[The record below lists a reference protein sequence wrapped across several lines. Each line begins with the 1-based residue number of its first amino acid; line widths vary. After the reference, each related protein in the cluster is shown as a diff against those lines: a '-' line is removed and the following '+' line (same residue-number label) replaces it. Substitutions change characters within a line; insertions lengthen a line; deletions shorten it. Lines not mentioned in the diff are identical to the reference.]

1 MDRVGKKKNKWIG
14 RFFLVMLL
22 MVATAAGTGIYINRI
37 VGQIPPEIYVLRDN
51 ETTVDLNLPITGER
65 VFQQEV
71 SATSVKKHQNV
82 QQRVDFNQ
90 PVTFIGNSLG
100 EYKLRIKLFGLFD
113 VRTVSVNVVDEKY
126 VYPCGF
132 QIGMYLKTDG
142 VLAVNI
148 GEFADYDGNT
158 VRPCQNI
165 IQKGDYITAFNGEA
179 MNEKADLINR
189 IASSNGEKIT
199 LTVRRNGQE
208 TDVSVQPVA
217 DAEGSYKI
225 GLWVKDDAQGIGT
238 VTFIDDGGHFGALGH
253 GISDSETSSLLKIAS
268 GALYNTKIISIV
280 KGSNGQ
286 PGEFIGTID
295 YRPANRLGSISE
307 NTNCGIFGSLQTD
320 LIERYGLS
328 SMPVGYSHDVHK
340 GEALIRMYD
349 DTEHH
354 FSDYPIEITE
364 TSTNESKNITF
375 KVTSQDL
382 LDKTNGIVQGM
393 SGCPILQDGR
403 VIGAVTHV
411 FVDDCRSGYG
421 VFIEKMLNKL
431 PQ

>member
-1 MDRVGKKKNKWIG
+1 MDSQCKKKNKWIG
-14 RFFLVMLL
+14 RLFLVMLL
-22 MVATAAGTGIYINRI
+22 VVATATGVGIYINRI

-51 ETTVDLNLPITGER
+51 ETTVNFNLPVTGER
-65 VFQQEV
+65 ILQQEV
-71 SATSVKKHQNV
+71 SAASGHNMRSI
-82 QQRVDFNQ
+82 QQVDFNQ
-90 PVTFIGNSLG
+90 PVTFVGSSLG

-142 VLAVNI
+142 ILAVNI
-148 GEFADYDGNT
+148 GEFADYEGNV
-158 VRPCQNI
+158 VRPCENI
-165 IQKGDYITAFNGEA
+165 IQQGDYIVALNGEA
-179 MNEKADLINR
+179 I
-189 IASSNGEKIT
+189 SSKTEMIKKIEQSGGEKLT

-208 TDVSVQPVA
+208 TDISVQPAA
-217 DAEGSYKI
+217 DSEGKYKI

-238 VTFIDDGGHFGALGH
+238 LTFIDDQNHFGALGH
-253 GISDSETSSLLKIAS
+253 GISDSETSSLLQVSS
-268 GALYNTKIISIV
+268 GALYNTKIVSIV

-295 YRPANRLGSISE
+295 YRPVNRLGEIAE
-307 NTNCGIFGSLQTD
+307 NTNCGIFGTLNTN
-320 LIERYGLS
+320 LVERYHLS
-328 SMPVGYSHDVHK
+328 QMPIGYSYDVHN
-340 GEALIRMYD
+340 GEAFIRMYNED
-349 DTEHH
+349 ENN
-354 FSDYPIEITE
+354 FKDYAIDITE

-375 KVTSQDL
+375 KVTSQEL

-393 SGCPILQDGR
+393 SGCPIVQDGK

-411 FVDDCRSGYG
+411 FVDDSHRGYG

-431 PQ
+431 PH